1 MMQGHGRSE
10 ADMANLDVKILATQ
24 WMELAKAIFVP
35 HTEVEYQRLVAFL
48 DQLIDEVG
56 EDETH
61 PLASLMELVGVLIE
75 RYEDEHVPELT
86 SET

>member
-24 WMELAKAIFVP
+24 WLELAQAIFVP

-75 RYEDEHVPELT
+75 RYEDDHVPELT

>member
-1 MMQGHGRSE
+1 
-10 ADMANLDVKILATQ
+10 
-24 WMELAKAIFVP
+24 MELAQAIFVP
-35 HTEVEYQRLVAFL
+35 HTEPEYQRLVASL

-75 RYEDEHVPELT
+75 RYEDEYVPELT